1 MRPHPFRGPLL
12 CTFGLILAP
21 AISPA
26 QSILVAPPAPSVLVA
41 PPTAPVRI
49 VVDDYYGNKIEDP
62 YRYMED
68 LQNSEVQAWFKAQ
81 NDYTRSV
88 LGHISGRDALLKR
101 IKELDE
107 SAAERV
113 SDIRRLPGEQY
124 FYQKRLASEDM
135 SKLYTRTGLS
145 GQQRLLVDP
154 VKLTASGSPSHV
166 INYYNPSLDGSYV
179 AYGESPG
186 GSEDAVIHIVDV
198 RTGHESGET
207 IDRGWWGWPLWLPD
221 NRSFFHNR
229 LQKMLPGMPAT
240 ERELKSKV
248 YLHVVGT
255 DPEKDPP
262 VFGYDVSP
270 NVKIVPTDLPIVFF
284 SPASPTYAFGIVN
297 HGVRPEITAYVAPIP
312 SPITAP
318 FRWRKLFDVEDGV
331 VNLEAHGD
339 DVFLITHKDA
349 LRYKVVRMS
358 ISKPDLAH
366 AVVVVPET
374 EAVVRNIVTAADAS
388 YVQTLD
394 GGLGKVQRIP
404 FSGPN
409 KGVAQQIALPLQGQV
424 WFDAS
429 DPRVDGVLLGMTTWT
444 KASSDYAYD
453 PRTNR
458 VSETTLVPHGPFDS
472 PQDIVSEEVK
482 VPSYDGTLIPL
493 SIVHRRDMK
502 LDGSNPTLLE
512 GYGAYGITLDPWF
525 DPTYLA
531 WIERG
536 GIMAVAH
543 VRGGGEYGEG
553 WHLAGK
559 LLTKHNTWRDFIA
572 SAQYLVDHKYT
583 TPALLAGEGGSAG
596 GITIGRAITERPD
609 LFGAALDDVGISDAL
624 RVELSP
630 NGPPNVPEFGTT
642 KSPEGYQA
650 LYEMS
655 SYHHVKDGTAYPAV
669 MVVTGIND
677 PRVTPWEPA
686 KMAARLQAA
695 TSSGKPV
702 LLRVDYEAGHGWGS
716 TKSQQELLNGDKWSF
731 LLWQFGVP
739 EFQVAH

>member
-1 MRPHPFRGPLL
+1 MRPHLFRRLSIGAA
-12 CTFGLILAP
+12 TLILAP
-21 AISPA
+21 AYSLS
-26 QSILVAPPAPSVLVA
+26 QSAAAPPPPAP
-41 PPTAPVRI
+41 VRV

-68 LQNSEVQAWFKAQ
+68 LTSPEVKAWFKAQ
-81 NDYTRSV
+81 NDYTRTV
-88 LGHISGRDALLKR
+88 LARIPGRDALLKR
-101 IKELDE
+101 IKDLDE
-107 SAAERV
+107 SAAARV
-113 SDIRRLPGEQY
+113 WDIRRLPGERY

-135 SKLYTRTGLS
+135 AKVYTRAGLTGS
-145 GQQRLLVDP
+145 ERLLADP
-154 VKLTASGSPSHV
+154 VKLTPAGSPSHV
-166 INYYNPSLDGSYV
+166 INYYGPSLDGSYL

-198 RTGHESGET
+198 RTGRESGET
-207 IDRGWWGWPLWLPD
+207 IDRGWWGYPLWLPD

-229 LQKMLPGMPAT
+229 LQKMLPAMPAT

-255 DPEKDPP
+255 DPEKDPV

-284 SPASPTYAFGIVN
+284 SPASPRYAFGLVN
-297 HGVRPEITAYVAPIP
+297 HGVRPEITAYVAPLP
-312 SPITAP
+312 SPNTAA
-318 FRWRKLFDVEDGV
+318 FQWRKLFDVDDAV
-331 VNLEAHGD
+331 TNFDVHGD
-339 DVFLITHKDA
+339 DLYLITHKDA
-349 LRYKVVRMS
+349 LRYKIVRTS

-366 AVVVVPET
+366 ATVVVPES
-374 EAVVRNIVTAADAS
+374 EAVVRNLVTAADAL

-394 GGLGKVQRIP
+394 GGLGKLLRIP
-404 FSGPN
+404 FSGAA
-409 KGVAQQIALPLQGQV
+409 KGVPQQIALPLNGQV
-424 WFDAS
+424 WVDAS
-429 DPRVDGVLLGMTTWT
+429 DPRVDGVLIGMTTWT

-458 VSETTLVPHGPFDS
+458 VTETTLVPHGPFDS

-482 VPSYDGTLIPL
+482 VPSYDGTLVPL

-525 DPTYLA
+525 DPTLLA

-536 GIMAVAH
+536 GILAVAH

-583 TPALLAGEGGSAG
+583 TPARLAGEGGSAG

-609 LFGAALDDVGISDAL
+609 LFGAALDDVGLSDAL

-630 NGPPNVPEFGTT
+630 NGPPNIPEFGTT

-716 TKSQQELLNGDKWSF
+716 TKSQQELLNADKWSF

-739 EFQVAH
+739 EFQPTH

>member
-1 MRPHPFRGPLL
+1 MRPQLSGRLL
-12 CTFGLILAP
+12 LGALLLLAP
-21 AISPA
+21 ATSFSQLATATTAGP
-26 QSILVAPPAPSVLVA
+26 SLPTPPPPAP
-41 PPTAPVRI
+41 VRV

-68 LQNSEVQAWFKAQ
+68 LKSTEVQGWLKAQ
-81 NDYTRSV
+81 NDYTRTV
-88 LGHISGRDALLKR
+88 LARIPGREALLKR

-107 SAAERV
+107 SAAARV
-113 SDIRRLPGEQY
+113 YDIRRLPGDRY
-124 FYQKRLASEDM
+124 FYQKRLATEEM
-135 SKLYTRTGLS
+135 GKIYTRSGLS
-145 GQQRLLVDP
+145 GAETLLADP
-154 VKLTASGSPSHV
+154 VKLTSAGTPSHV
-166 INYYNPSLDGSYV
+166 INYYSPSLDGSYV

-198 RTGHESGET
+198 RTGRESGET
-207 IDRGWWGWPLWLPD
+207 IDRGWFGFPLWLPD
-221 NRSFFHNR
+221 NRSFLHNR
-229 LQKMLPGMPAT
+229 MQKMLPGMPAT

-255 DPEKDPP
+255 DPEKDPA

-270 NVKIVPTDLPIVFF
+270 DVKLVPTDSPFAWF
-284 SPASPTYAFGIVN
+284 TPASPKYIFGVIN
-297 HGVRPEITAYVAPIP
+297 HGVQPEITAYVAPLP
-312 SPITAP
+312 PPGSTS
-318 FRWRKLFDVEDGV
+318 FQWRKLFDVDAAV
-331 VNLEAHGD
+331 TNFDVHGD
-339 DVFLITHKDA
+339 DLYVITHKDA
-349 LRYKVVRMS
+349 LRYKIVRTS
-358 ISKPDLAH
+358 ISSPDLSH
-366 AVVVVPET
+366 ATVVVPET
-374 EAVVRNIVTAADAS
+374 EAVVRNLVTAGDAL

-394 GGLGKVQRIP
+394 GGLGKVARVP
-404 FSGPN
+404 FSGPAR
-409 KGVAQQIALPLQGQV
+409 GTAQPIALPLQGQV
-424 WFDAS
+424 WFDAV

-458 VSETTLVPHGPFDS
+458 VTETTLVPHGPFDS
-472 PQDIVSEEVK
+472 PADIVSEEVK
-482 VPSYDGTLIPL
+482 VSSYDGTLVPL

-512 GYGAYGITLDPWF
+512 GYGAYGISLDPWF
-525 DPTYLA
+525 DPPLLA

-536 GIMAVAH
+536 GILAVAH

-572 SAQYLVDHKYT
+572 SAQYLVDNKYT
-583 TPALLAGEGGSAG
+583 SPSRLAGEGGSAG
-596 GITIGRAITERPD
+596 GITIGRAITDRPD

-624 RVELSP
+624 RVESSP
-630 NGPPNVPEFGTT
+630 NGPPNTPEFGSTT
-642 KSPEGYQA
+642 TPDGYKA

-655 SYHHVKDGTAYPAV
+655 TYHHIKDGTAYPAV
-669 MVVTGIND
+669 MVITGIND

-686 KMAARLQAA
+686 KLTARLQSA

-716 TKSQQELLNGDKWSF
+716 TKSQQELLNADKWSF

-739 EFQVAH
+739 EFQPAH